1 MTRTIKCFDCNL
13 KHLYE
18 EKASLF
24 VHIGLRKYVLR
35 FVFKLKQLCVVHL
48 FLKVLNFFEFTDD
61 RKLFEVGGIIESNFS
76 K

>member
-1 MTRTIKCFDCNL
+1 MTIKCFDCNRE
-13 KHLYE
+13 HLYE
-18 EKASLF
+18 EETSSFILMCE
-24 VHIGLRKYVLR
+24 RSYVLR